1 LHSSIN
7 IDREISNLSEH
18 SVTPSKPLDA
28 WIRALRNIAP
38 LADDHHTTLPDVI
51 DKLGE
56 TFGDKLALTSPTD
69 SLTYSGLAERA
80 NQYAHWALA
89 HGIHSGGVVALMMP
103 NCAEYVAIW
112 LGITHVGGV
121 VALINTN
128 LTGDALAHSLTVAN
142 ARHIIVDSSN
152 ERAALAARSRVGR
165 EIHCWVHG
173 STPLFEP
180 CSARLC
186 VQSYPG
192 TKLREVEGPPP
203 TTTDRALL
211 IFTSGTTGLPKA
223 ANISHARLLEWS
235 YWFAGLMDTTPDD
248 KMYNCLPMYHS
259 IGGVVAIGALLVNGG
274 AVVIRPAF
282 SARRFWDD
290 IVSNDCTLFQY
301 IGELCRYL
309 VNNPPDPQ
317 ETHHRL
323 RLCCGNGLRQDVW
336 TAFQQRFQIPRIV
349 EFYASTEGNVSLY
362 NCEGKAGS
370 IGRIPPFLSHR
381 FPVALIKCNDAA
393 TPLRN
398 EAGFC
403 IRCAPDEAGEA
414 IGKIPDTKDGGV
426 SQFDGYTDSIA
437 SNAKILRDV
446 FTKGDRWF
454 RTGDLM
460 RRDGAGFFYFVD
472 RIGDTFR
479 WKGENVSTSQVAEV
493 VSSCPGVNQAVVYG
507 VAVPHTEGKAGMAT
521 IVAQSDF
528 SLVHLREHLTAQLPE
543 YARPLFVRVANS
555 LQITG
560 TFKPTTVQLC
570 EDGYDPNRID
580 DALYLNDRF
589 QGEFV
594 RLDAARYETIFRG
607 EVRL

>member
-1 LHSSIN
+1 M
-7 IDREISNLSEH
+7 DREISDLSEH
-18 SVTPSKPLDA
+18 RVGPGKPLDA
-28 WIRALRNIAP
+28 WIRALRHITP
-38 LADDHHTTLPDVI
+38 LADNNRTTLPDII
-51 DKLGE
+51 DNLGE
-56 TFGDKLALTSPTD
+56 TFGDKLALTSLTD

-89 HGIHSGGVVALMMP
+89 HGIHSGCVVALMMT

-142 ARHIIVDSSN
+142 ARHMIVDSSN
-152 ERAALAARSRVGR
+152 ELAALAARAPVKLDIRY
-165 EIHCWVHG
+165 WVHG
-173 STPLFEP
+173 STPV
-180 CSARLC
+180 SDQSSDNLC
-186 VQSYPG
+186 VNSYPG
-192 TKLREVEGPPP
+192 TKPGKLEGPPL
-203 TTTDRALL
+203 TTADRALL

-235 YWFAGLMDTTPDD
+235 YWFAGLMDTSADD
-248 KMYNCLPMYHS
+248 RMYNCLPMYHS

-282 SARRFWDD
+282 SARRFWSD
-290 IVSNDCTLFQY
+290 IVSNECTLFQY

-309 VNNPPDPQ
+309 VNSPLDPR
-317 ETHHRL
+317 ETQHRL

-336 TAFQQRFQIPRIV
+336 PTFQQRFHIPRIV

-362 NCEGKAGS
+362 NCEGKPGS

-381 FPVALIKCNDAA
+381 FPVALIKCNDSAQ
-393 TPLRN
+393 PLRN

-403 IRCAPDEAGEA
+403 IRCAPDEVGEA
-414 IGKIPDTKDGGV
+414 IGKIAGTKNGGI
-426 SQFDGYTDSIA
+426 SQFDGYTDPMA
-437 SNAKILRDV
+437 SDAKILRNV
-446 FTKGDRWF
+446 FAEGDRWF

-460 RRDGAGFFYFVD
+460 RRDAAGFFYFVD

-493 VSSCPGVNQAVVYG
+493 VSRCPGVSQAVVYG

-521 IVAQSDF
+521 I
-528 SLVHLREHLTAQLPE
+528 LVQPTFTLADLREHLATQLPE
-543 YARPLFVRVANS
+543 YARPLFVRIAES

-570 EDGYDPNRID
+570 EDGYDPRRVGD
-580 DALYLNDRF
+580 PLYLNDRF
-589 QGEFV
+589 LGEFV
-594 RLDAARYETIFRG
+594 RLDAVRYEMISRG
-607 EVRL
+607 DVRF